1 MKRILSILFF
11 AAAFCFGI
19 SAQEAKPQDPSKHV
33 ARNFPMPYEHLY
45 FHSDILGCD
54 KSFSVLLPKSYK
66 KDTER
71 KYPVI
76 YMLHGHGEN
85 DWEWANI
92 PCSMINEAVTQ
103 MVNDGS
109 ACEAVIVFPH
119 AMEVNTGYFNREGW
133 RYEDYFFQELM
144 PYIEKNYRVYT
155 DKGHRAIGGLSMG
168 GGGSFHYGMRHPEL
182 FSSVYAIS
190 AAVHGDITKTAANA
204 NDIVSGT
211 AYSPEQLEAAK
222 SVNFVLDCG
231 DDDFLFDQNVA
242 CYQSMKKAGMNVQF
256 RCFDGSHAS
265 YYWYDA
271 LRRALI
277 YFTRHF
283 SDQCK

>member
-33 ARNFPMPYEHLY
+33 ARSFPMPYEHLY

-109 ACEAVIVFPH
+109 AC
-119 AMEVNTGYFNREGW
+119 
-133 RYEDYFFQELM
+133 
-144 PYIEKNYRVYT
+144 
-155 DKGHRAIGGLSMG
+155 
-168 GGGSFHYGMRHPEL
+168 
-182 FSSVYAIS
+182 
-190 AAVHGDITKTAANA
+190 
-204 NDIVSGT
+204 
-211 AYSPEQLEAAK
+211 
-222 SVNFVLDCG
+222 
-231 DDDFLFDQNVA
+231 
-242 CYQSMKKAGMNVQF
+242 
-256 RCFDGSHAS
+256 
-265 YYWYDA
+265 
-271 LRRALI
+271 
-277 YFTRHF
+277 
-283 SDQCK
+283 